1 MPGGETRS
9 SSMWAKCRFN
19 VEVNCEITF
28 TSVAMASGMVYIK
41 SKACYI
47 SLGRAVLFFVV

>member
-19 VEVNCEITF
+19 VEVNCEIMF
-28 TSVAMASGMVYIK
+28 TYVAMESGMVYIK
-41 SKACYI
+41 SKTWYT
-47 SLGRAVLFFVV
+47 SLGCAVLFFTV